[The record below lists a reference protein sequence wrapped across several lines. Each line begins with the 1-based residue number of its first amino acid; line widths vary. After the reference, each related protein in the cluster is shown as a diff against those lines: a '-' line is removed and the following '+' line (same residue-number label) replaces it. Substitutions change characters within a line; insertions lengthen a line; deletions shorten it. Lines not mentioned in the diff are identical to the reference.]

1 MPGPAVV
8 TAGVIMRLARD
19 VRTALDQ
26 RFAAYD
32 LTSQQAAVLIHVYT
46 GEASP
51 RRIGELLGTDTAG
64 MSRLLDR
71 LESKGLIRRE
81 ADPGDRRAIVVSLTD
96 RGAALIPQ
104 LPPLFEVV
112 GSELAS
118 GLAEE
123 EVEATLRVL
132 QSMLRNLHGEDA

>member
-32 LTSQQAAVLIHVYT
+32 LTSQQAAVLIHVYA
-46 GEASP
+46 GEVSP

-71 LESKGLIRRE
+71 LESKGLIRRA

-96 RGAALIPQ
+96 RGASLIPQ

-118 GLAEE
+118 GLTED

-132 QSMLRNLHGEDA
+132 QSMLHNLHGEGA